1 MKRVI
6 VADKLV
12 RPGASLDLTDEKSHY
27 LAKVLRCKPGELI
40 MVGDGQGSFYKGE
53 VLESGSALVRVHVG
67 EQIKIVW
74 EEDVELHLIQSL
86 PKGNKLERIVR
97 AATEL
102 GVTAIYPVVTR
113 RSIPRLDVR
122 KRHEKVERLRR
133 IAEQAARQCGR
144 PNLPV
149 LHEIT
154 EYAEVVEHFAGGG
167 EMLKLQF
174 WEAEPRRSLFMALNS
189 IRDPVKKAVLCVGPE
204 GGWATDEI
212 ELARECG
219 FESIYFGHG
228 ILRVETAAVG
238 FLSIIKFYLNM
249 REHSH

>member
-6 VADKLV
+6 VADQVV
-12 RPGASLDLTDEKSHY
+12 RPGVSLDLTDEKSHY
-27 LAKVLRCKPGELI
+27 LAKVLRCKAGELI

-53 VLESGSALVRVHVG
+53 VLESGAALVRVHVG
-67 EQIKIVW
+67 EQIKIIW
-74 EEDVELHLIQSL
+74 EEDVEIHLIQSL

-97 AATEL
+97 ASTEL
-102 GVTAIYPVVTR
+102 GVTAIHPVVTR
-113 RSIPRLDVR
+113 RSIPRLDAR
-122 KRHEKVERLRR
+122 KRQDKVGRLRR

-149 LHEIT
+149 LHEI
-154 EYAEVVEHFAGGG
+154 G
-167 EMLKLQF
+167 EFEDALGNFNNGQDTLRLMF
-174 WEAEPRRSLFMALNS
+174 WEAEPKRSLFAALNS
-189 IRDPVKKAVLCVGPE
+189 IEAPIKKAVLCVGPE

-212 ELARECG
+212 ELAREHG
-219 FESIYFGHG
+219 FDSIFFGHG

-249 REHSH
+249 MGN

>member
-6 VADKLV
+6 IADRVVKPDVVLE
-12 RPGASLDLTDEKSHY
+12 LTDEKSHY

-40 MVGDGQGSFYKGE
+40 MVGDGQGGFFKGE
-53 VLESGSALVRVHVG
+53 VLEAGSALVRVHVG

-74 EEDVELHLIQSL
+74 EEDVELHLVQSL

-97 AATEL
+97 ASTEL

-113 RSIPRLDVR
+113 RSIPRLDSR
-122 KRHEKVERLRR
+122 KRRDKVERLRR

-144 PNLPV
+144 PNLPDV
-149 LHEIT
+149 HEIG
-154 EYAEVVEHFAGGG
+154 EYDDVLESFRAGND
-167 EMLKLQF
+167 MLRLHF
-174 WEAEPRRSLFMALNS
+174 WEAEPRRSLFMALSS
-189 IRDPVKKAVLCVGPE
+189 IDHPVEKAVLCVGPE
-204 GGWATDEI
+204 GGWTTDEI

-219 FESIYFGHG
+219 FDSIFFGHG

-249 REHSH
+249 MGS